1 MYCTYVL
8 HLVGG
13 LYVKDKNK
21 FRYAEKCLYEYNR
34 NMAGLKVLRDDL
46 RVLEAGTDVHA
57 QNYQYSFGF
66 TGEPSNP
73 VEARQMKIDKLHER
87 IQRLERYTAP
97 ITGLIE
103 DLSSDDALN
112 GSNNTA
118 LLEVLRLVYF
128 GGNTPEAVINEL
140 HIARRT
146 FFKRRRQL
154 VYVAITYLAL

>member
-1 MYCTYVL
+1 M
-8 HLVGG
+8 
-13 LYVKDKNK
+13 KDKTS
-21 FRYAEKCLYEYNR
+21 FRYAEKCLYEYKR
-34 NMAGLKVLRDDL
+34 NIAGLKVLRDDL

-66 TGEPSNP
+66 TGDPSNP

-97 ITGLIE
+97 ITELIK
-103 DLSSDDALN
+103 DLSSPDALN

-128 GGNTPEAVINEL
+128 GGNTFDAVSSEL
-140 HIARRT
+140 KITRRT
-146 FFKRRRQL
+146 LFRIRRQL
-154 VYVAITYLAL
+154 VCVVIGYLAL